1 MNKWDKHFHNLCVE
15 LSKQSSC
22 LSRQIGAILVK
33 DNIIISTGYNGP
45 PRGVPHC
52 GMERYEQQGKE
63 YSDLIYSKI
72 NKGSQVTRIIS
83 EVCPRNILGYAS
95 GEGLDLHCPSVHA
108 ETNCLASAARVG
120 AVTNNTTMYMN
131 CIIPC
136 KSCFGLLINAGIKEI
151 VIDSI
156 KGYDSLTKDLILP
169 HSDII
174 IREFEI

>member
-15 LSKQSSC
+15 ISKQSSC

-52 GMERYEQQGKE
+52 GMERCRDDKNLLNTARTIGKT
-63 YSDLIYSKI
+63 STNSPDWS
-72 NKGSQVTRIIS
+72 NT
-83 EVCPRNILGYAS
+83 CPRKLLGYES
-95 GEGLDLHCPSVHA
+95 GKGLDFICPAVHA

-120 AVTNNTTMYMN
+120 ATTKDTTLYMN

-136 KSCFGLLINAGIKEI
+136 KSCLGLLINAGVKEI
-151 VIDSI
+151 VIDSLD
-156 KGYDSLTKDLILP
+156 GYDSLAKDFILP
-169 HSDII
+169 NSDIVV
-174 IREFEI
+174 RKFET